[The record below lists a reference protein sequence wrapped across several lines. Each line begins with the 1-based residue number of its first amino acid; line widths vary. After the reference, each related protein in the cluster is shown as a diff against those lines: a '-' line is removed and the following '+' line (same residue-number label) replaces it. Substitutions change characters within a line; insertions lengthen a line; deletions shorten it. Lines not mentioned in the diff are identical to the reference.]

1 MFSGKYKLLIHNDK
15 VFIDRNGDIFTL
27 IINYLRNKQLPQ
39 TFINEKQK
47 ILFYDELDYWQLP
60 LNSIHSI
67 NSFHKDISPLTKLK
81 SSFYFEK
88 NWCAETLDLGSDTKT
103 IRKSHELHGIVFLT
117 PALTDT
123 NSYVKFKV
131 INNSFPVGKSSLL
144 IGLVDKS
151 LYKYENLMSSYWKD
165 CPGSYYWDV
174 WNTKLIKIDKN
185 GQQVYSLV
193 GYGCNVK
200 IELWF
205 LGYIIIHKIKRLSFI
220 KITQI

>member
-67 NSFHKDISPLTKLK
+67 NSFHKDISPLIKLK

-88 NWCAETLDLGSDTKT
+88 NWCAETLDLGSNTKT
-103 IRKSHELHGIVFLT
+103 IRKSHKLHGIVFLT

-185 GQQVYSLV
+185 GQQIYSLV

-220 KITQI
+220 KIT